1 MATAKG
7 ASFTITPVDDI
18 LVTRLREFVASE
30 GDTTPLMGRLG
41 EYFVDSTQERFKTQ
55 TAPDGN
61 AWKPLSPGYKKKKK
75 KNQDLILTLN
85 GYLRKYIAHQV
96 LSANEVAWGSNRI
109 YAAIQQWGGKID
121 QAAQSRRMRFHSVN
135 GKTLFAGKQH
145 QNASERWVERSAYQ
159 VEMPARPYLGVSAD
173 DNTEALAIVQDWLH
187 RKLNG
192 LPD

>member
-18 LVTRLREFVASE
+18 LVTRLREFVASG

-41 EYFVDSTQERFKTQ
+41 EAFVDSTQERFNTQ
-55 TAPDGN
+55 TDPDGN
-61 AWKPLSPGYKKKKK
+61 PWKPLSPGYIKRKK

-96 LSANEVAWGSNRI
+96 LSANEVVWGSNRI
-109 YAAIQQWGGKID
+109 YAAIHNWGGD
-121 QAAQSRRMRFHSVN
+121 GSGNN
-135 GKTLFAGKQH
+135 GT
-145 QNASERWVERSAYQ
+145 
-159 VEMPARPYLGVSAD
+159 MPKRQYLGVSAD
-173 DNTEALAIVQDWLH
+173 DNTEAIAIVQDWLH